1 MNKLVKVLAASALVA
16 TVLVGCGK
24 KDETGGGDTAA
35 KYAKVG
41 LGVVSSF
48 SDEGQV
54 NSTMAAIG
62 LDKDGK
68 IQYIDIDVAQS
79 TPGGDEKTQLD
90 QTKKERK
97 SAYGMKNASKANGK
111 IAEGAEWDEQAAAF
125 EKWAKGKTPAEV
137 AAVETEDFH
146 GGKAAKTGTD
156 LAAGCT
162 ITIDDFLAAV
172 DKAAKNAVEANA
184 EKIAIGDVMEN
195 DAEKKQLNTTIALVA
210 TDADNKIVYSKI
222 DVAQIYKGVTDTK
235 SELKEKYGMKK
246 TSADA
251 GKIKDGGEWYEQAA
265 AFEEAIKGKPV
276 ADVANIETEDYHGGK
291 APKTGTDLA
300 SKCTITIDAFL
311 KAIAEAGENLK

>member
-1 MNKLVKVLAASALVA
+1 MNKLIKVLAASALVA

-24 KDETGGGDTAA
+24 KDDAGSSTAA

-41 LGVVSSF
+41 LGVVSSI
-48 SDEGQV
+48 SEDGQV

-97 SAYGMKNASKANGK
+97 SAYGMKEASKANGK
-111 IAEGAEWDEQAAAF
+111 IAEGGEWDEQATKF
-125 EKWAKGKTPAEV
+125 EEWAKGKTPAEV

-172 DKAAKNAVEANA
+172 DKANKNAVEANA
-184 EKIAIGDVMEN
+184 EKVGIGEIMEN
-195 DAEKKQLNTTIALVA
+195 DAEKKQLNTTIALIA

-222 DVAQIYKGVTDTK
+222 DVAQIYEGVTDTK

-246 TSADA
+246 TSADI
-251 GKIKDGGEWYEQAA
+251 GKIKDGGEWYEQAT
-265 AFEEAIKGKPV
+265 AFEDAIKGKTV
-276 ADVANIETEDYHGGK
+276 ADVAKLETEDYHGGK

-300 SKCTITIDAFL
+300 SKCTITVDAFL
-311 KAIAEAGENLK
+311 AAIAEAGENLK